1 MISHSSYYDSK
12 NLSTILQTCTYKFI
26 ISMDIQSTNVKV
38 DELRLFIE
46 FLQTLNFMFSVI
58 CI

>member
-1 MISHSSYYDSK
+1 
-12 NLSTILQTCTYKFI
+12 
-26 ISMDIQSTNVKV
+26 MDIQSTNVKV